1 MPFLRS
7 HPRTLDTK
15 DLSARVRATG
25 SRDATRRVLDLSEGG
40 MLVTGGELEVGAI
53 ARFELAGADF
63 RFVGLAKV
71 AHSTSAAAGLRFVHW
86 DASAEREIR
95 GLIAAR
101 VRSDRVG
108 SAVGA
113 VPGGYLG

>member
-7 HPRTLDTK
+7 HPRTLDTN

-25 SRDATRRVLDLSEGG
+25 CHDAARRVLDLSEGG
-40 MLVTGGELEVGAI
+40 MLVTGERLEVGAI
-53 ARFELAGADF
+53 ARFELAGPDF

-71 AHSTSAAAGLRFVHW
+71 AHSTSEAAGLRFVHW
-86 DASAEREIR
+86 DASADRQIR

-101 VRSDRVG
+101 LPSDRVA